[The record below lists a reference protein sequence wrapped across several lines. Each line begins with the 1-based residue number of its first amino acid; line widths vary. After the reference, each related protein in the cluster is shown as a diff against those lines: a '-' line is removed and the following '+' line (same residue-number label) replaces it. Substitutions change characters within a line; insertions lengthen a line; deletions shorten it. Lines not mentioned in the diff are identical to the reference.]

1 MVIYDLHCHS
11 TYSDGSTSVE
21 YLMEAAEKYGY
32 KTGIAD
38 HLFCCNN
45 NTPEDIA
52 RYLNGVCKLGIPVGG
67 EANIGEDFP
76 MPDSMLKRFDYV
88 VASIHKLFPRNE
100 ETLVFNRYFAIRSGF
115 DEVYED
121 YDRERAEEYLELAYQ
136 QIASHF
142 SRFRTEILGHC
153 GVMPVYDDIPYWS
166 QTIRDWEKSVVALCK
181 KYNVAME
188 ISGMFCQ
195 PYERMLRLAK
205 AEGIKFSFASDCH
218 KKEHVG
224 KLDYCYEMIDA
235 LNLTEENL
243 FVPKNAA
250 LNR

>member
-11 TYSDGSTSVE
+11 TYSDGKASVE
-21 YLMEAAEKYGY
+21 YLMEKANELGY

-38 HLFCCNN
+38 HLFCCHNY
-45 NTPEDIA
+45 TLDDIT
-52 RYLNGVCKLGIPVGG
+52 RYLDGVCKLGIPVGG

-88 VASIHKLFPRNE
+88 VASIHKLFPKDE
-100 ETLVFNRYFAIRSGF
+100 DIMVFNNYFAIRSGF
-115 DEVYED
+115 HEVYAG
-121 YDRERAEEYLELAYQ
+121 YDKSRAEEYLELAYK
-136 QIASHF
+136 QIESHF

-166 QTIRDWEKSVVALCK
+166 DTIRDWEKAVVALCK
-181 KYNVAME
+181 KYGIVME
-188 ISGMFCQ
+188 ISGMFKQ
-195 PYERMLRLAK
+195 PYELMLRLAK

-218 KKEHVG
+218 KLNQVG
-224 KLDYCYEMIDA
+224 QLGYCYEMIDA

-243 FVPKNAA
+243 FVPKYEAGA
-250 LNR
+250 

>member
-21 YLMEAAEKYGY
+21 YIMEKAKERGY

-38 HLFCCNN
+38 HLFCCHND
-45 NTPEDIA
+45 TLEDIS
-52 RYLNGVCKLGIPVGG
+52 RYLDGVCNLGIPVGG

-76 MPDSMLKRFDYV
+76 MPDAMLNRFDYL
-88 VASIHKLFPRNE
+88 VASIHKLFPKGE
-100 ETLVFNRYFAIRSGF
+100 DILVFNKYFAIRSDF
-115 DEVYED
+115 DIEYEG
-121 YDRERAEEYLELAYQ
+121 YDKSRAEEYLELAYK
-136 QIASHF
+136 QIESHF

-166 QTIRDWEKSVVALCK
+166 STIRDWEKAVVALCK
-181 KYNVAME
+181 KHNVAME

-218 KKEHVG
+218 KPEHVG
-224 KLDYCYEMIDA
+224 KLGYCYEMIDA
-235 LNLTEENL
+235 LGLTEENL
-243 FVPKNAA
+243 FIPKYNAKG
-250 LNR
+250 